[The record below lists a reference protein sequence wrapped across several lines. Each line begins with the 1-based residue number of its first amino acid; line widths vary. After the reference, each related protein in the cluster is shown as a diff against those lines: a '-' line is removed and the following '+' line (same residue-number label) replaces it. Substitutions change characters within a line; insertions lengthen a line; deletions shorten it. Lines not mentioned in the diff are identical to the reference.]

1 MIINLLKELTNY
13 LKTYRRQ
20 TKHQNHRSSK
30 IFKLFFNYYIH
41 CITGIKLIISLKQSN
56 MNTDTKVNTSVDY
69 TKNSPV
75 RTYMYG
81 AATNEMNSTPSLPE
95 IRPGSRNANKSQDYS
110 AGMPINNDMGSS
122 ISSSRLN
129 PGITKRINYSKYLDE
144 EGVEMFNALMEH
156 KTSILQMNMISNR
169 LKRLEFEEKRAR
181 DKIWKARDKASILQ
195 QQKDQKDRYKSFM
208 QRWKCSVNNEIEQRR
223 RDNTFDRIR
232 VKEHI
237 KNNMKMKRES
247 SLNAK
252 KQIKETLQKALNERE
267 MIEQKEAE
275 YRKELKDKISS
286 IRANQTRYQFKPE

>member
-1 MIINLLKELTNY
+1 
-13 LKTYRRQ
+13 
-20 TKHQNHRSSK
+20 
-30 IFKLFFNYYIH
+30 
-41 CITGIKLIISLKQSN
+41 

-195 QQKDQKDRYKSFM
+195 QQKDQKDKYKSFM